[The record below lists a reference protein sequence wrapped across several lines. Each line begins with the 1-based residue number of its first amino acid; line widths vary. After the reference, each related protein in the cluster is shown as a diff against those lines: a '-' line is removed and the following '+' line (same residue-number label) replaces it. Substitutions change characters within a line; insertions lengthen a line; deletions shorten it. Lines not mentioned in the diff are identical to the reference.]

1 MQNDP
6 LKVKSKRSEYQ
17 TLGDVMKNRREKKGQ
32 SDLDY
37 LMNQIG
43 TIDESLKKEIK
54 AIYEWSH
61 LFNELDRQPD
71 S

>member
-43 TIDESLKKEIK
+43 TIDES
-54 AIYEWSH
+54 
-61 LFNELDRQPD
+61 
-71 S
+71 